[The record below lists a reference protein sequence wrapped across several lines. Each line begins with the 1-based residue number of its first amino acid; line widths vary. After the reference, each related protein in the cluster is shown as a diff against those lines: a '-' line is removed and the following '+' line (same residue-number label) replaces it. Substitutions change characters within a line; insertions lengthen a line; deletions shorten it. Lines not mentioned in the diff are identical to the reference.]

1 MKSSFTALVSVAALI
16 VGGIVS
22 TASAADQRNYLVNPK
37 SIGPAYWAAFQK
49 GVEQAGKDL
58 SVGVVFNAP
67 PEADSSKQV
76 NLLQDMLNRNFNG
89 IAIAANDP
97 AAVVPVIKKAR
108 DRGISVVTVDSDAPS
123 SARQY
128 YITPSTDED
137 KGVTLAKYMGELLGG
152 KGKVAFMVAGL
163 SAKNQI
169 DASKAAQD
177 YLKAHFPDISVV
189 TTVSSNDDSQRAFAN
204 AQSLVQAYPDLNGII
219 GFAGGEI
226 PAAAE
231 VVEQAVKA
239 GTLKAGQIKMTGLVV
254 PSQISKYLKSHTVDK
269 VYLWDVVKLGYA
281 TVYVLDQ
288 LAQGKKIADGMEI
301 PTIGKV
307 KVDGPNIY
315 IGTVE
320 ITRDNV
326 DSFGF

>member
-1 MKSSFTALVSVAALI
+1 MKRSFTLLAAAAALLASSFIGTAV
-16 VGGIVS
+16 
-22 TASAADQRNYLVNPK
+22 ADQRNYLVNPK

-49 GVEQAGKDL
+49 GVDQAAKDL
-58 SVGVVFNAP
+58 KVAVVFNAP
-67 PEADSSKQV
+67 TEADSAKQV

-97 AAVVPVIKKAR
+97 AAVIPVIKKAR
-108 DRGISVVTVDSDAPS
+108 DKGVSVVTVDSDAPA

-128 YITPSTDED
+128 YVTPSTDED
-137 KGVTLAKYMGELLGG
+137 KGLTLAKYMGELLGG

-169 DASKAAQD
+169 DSSKAAED
-177 YLKAHFPDISVV
+177 YLKAHFPDISIV

-204 AQSLVQAYPDLNGII
+204 AQSLVQAYPDLQGII

-254 PSQISKYLKSHTVDK
+254 PSQISKYLKSKTVDK
-269 VYLWDVVKLGYA
+269 VFLWDVVKLGYA
-281 TVYVLDQ
+281 TVYVMDQ
-288 LAQGKKIADGMEI
+288 LAQGKTITDGMDV
-301 PTIGKV
+301 PTVGKV
-307 KVDGPNIY
+307 KVDGPHIY
-315 IGTVE
+315 IGT
-320 ITRDNV
+320 
-326 DSFGF
+326 